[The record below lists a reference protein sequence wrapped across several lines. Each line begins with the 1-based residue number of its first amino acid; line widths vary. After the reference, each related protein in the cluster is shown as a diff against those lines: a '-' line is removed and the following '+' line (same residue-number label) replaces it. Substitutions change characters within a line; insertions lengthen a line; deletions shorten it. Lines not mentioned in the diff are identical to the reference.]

1 MAQADKG
8 FRDLVAHLKTI
19 SDLDNI
25 QEEAQL
31 RGAAT
36 AGAHADL
43 PNIPTT
49 KEDITKLAGVK
60 PALMENKQ
68 IIIDDWNK
76 KQTIKEDKE
85 EEGRPS
91 PANPTGKSAIT
102 DIIEQ
107 TDYSLEAKLTQVGI
121 KEAKRLEKIA
131 DLEKQIA
138 ELKSQEIEE
147 NTYDPEKFKVKLR
160 ELLEYFL
167 KNANMDQMVDMYKMI
182 ADENIKVGED
192 GRVTIGDLVNEVE
205 DNEEDIELD
214 EYSDEK
220 EESGFTDKQIKQAFG
235 ILNDP
240 RYKAGNYTGAVDAI
254 EKLAKGLSDHP
265 SVANALKRANE
276 DTNEASGYEG
286 QAEFRKHEIK
296 LSGDFDQENP
306 VGEKDAEAVK
316 QAIMKN
322 SGEQEGRSIVVD
334 VEPSEKS
341 FDSVVVHTMRDK
353 EDIMRYL
360 GDMVEEEVQYTDDL
374 SEAKGEAITEA
385 EFEKLAEKKDAC
397 YHKVKARYKVWPS
410 AYASGAL
417 AKCRKVGAANWG
429 NKSKK

>member
-1 MAQADKG
+1 MATNYNDNW
-8 FRDLVAHLKTI
+8 
-19 SDLDNI
+19 LDIVKRLNEMSNMTPD
-25 QEEAQL
+25 EERAQL
-31 RGAAT
+31 MEAARQEPRILDDKDVT
-36 AGAHADL
+36 LAD
-43 PNIPTT
+43 IA
-49 KEDITKLAGVK
+49 KLAGIKEYTETPKV
-60 PALMENKQ
+60 
-68 IIIDDWNK
+68 NK
-76 KQTIKEDKE
+76 KAEKLIESITAGKTKESIITKAIRESDTTERTVAE
-85 EEGRPS
+85 E
-91 PANPTGKSAIT
+91 
-102 DIIEQ
+102 IEQ
-107 TDYSLEAKLTQVGI
+107 EVKKESKRLDKIAELEAKI
-121 KEAKRLEKIA
+121 E
-131 DLEKQIA
+131 
-138 ELKSQEIEE
+138 ELKTQELEE

-192 GRVTIGDLVNEVE
+192 GRVTIGELVT
-205 DNEEDIELD
+205 
-214 EYSDEK
+214 EYDKGEEK
-220 EESGFTDKQIKQAFG
+220 ESSGFTDKQIKQAFG

-240 RYKAGNYTGAVDAI
+240 KYKGGDYTGAVNTI
-254 EKLAKGLSDHP
+254 EKLAKGLSKHP

-286 QAEFRKHEIK
+286 QSEFRAHEIK

-334 VEPSEKS
+334 VEPSERS
-341 FDSVVVHTMRDK
+341 FDSVIVHTMRDR

-360 GDMVEEEVQYTDDL
+360 GDMVEEEIEYTDDL